1 MAASVTD
8 ALATFA
14 THVINDL
21 GLGGVAL
28 LCLTTGVIGIPGTE
42 PTMLFAGFNVYQHHL
57 PLLGIVVFGVIGDVV
72 GASIAYA
79 IGYYGRLELIERHG
93 NKLHISPR
101 RLELARGWF
110 DRYGSPVIFVS
121 RFIPGLRAVFPYAAG
136 VSQMRFSR
144 FLPFTLLGSIGW
156 ILGLGLLGRAVGAS
170 WQSWRHNL
178 DYVDYVALVL
188 ILAAIAFLVVRRIR
202 SGGSGPP
209 TPAREPEP
217 AAPEAEPAA
226 DAVSK

>member
-14 THVINDL
+14 THVIHDL

-28 LCLTTGVIGIPGTE
+28 LCMTTGVIGIPGTE
-42 PTMLFAGFNVYQHHL
+42 PTMLFAGFNVYEHHL
-57 PLLGIVVFGVIGDVV
+57 TLLGIVVFGVIGDVV

-79 IGYYGRLELIERHG
+79 IGYYGRIELIERHG

-110 DRYGSPVIFVS
+110 ERYGSPVMLVS
-121 RFIPGLRAVFPYAAG
+121 RFIPGVRAVFPYAAG

-144 FLPFTLLGSIGW
+144 FLPFTVLGSIGW
-156 ILGLGLLGRAVGAS
+156 ILGLGLLGRAVGAD

-178 DYVDYVALVL
+178 GYVDYVAL
-188 ILAAIAFLVVRRIR
+188 ILLVAAIAFLVIRRIR
-202 SGGSGPP
+202 SRGSGPP
-209 TPAREPEP
+209 PPARETQRP
-217 AAPEAEPAA
+217 APASEPAA
-226 DAVSK
+226 DAVPK